1 MANKDII
8 SDELL
13 AAYLDGNTSEE
24 ETNQVLQALKA
35 DKQLQEV
42 LDIALQTEEQALPM
56 LQMAA
61 LGGENVC
68 AVLCET
74 FILQNHHVP
83 FDEEWLL
90 TTARHKGW
98 LRPEGTPLYCL
109 GNLLAFSGMLIDRH
123 FDSTLEDIRQALE
136 LGNDIMVG
144 VDREKLYAEEPD
156 PEDLTNHAVVVT
168 GLEEDTVTIFDPYK
182 EPYMAE
188 IPLSAFLNAW
198 RESQN
203 YMITVLQSV
212 EDYKPHP
219 INVDSIPLDGDLE
232 ELQEAIAENA
242 HNVWAEERIKQGWTY
257 GLEFDDEKKQD
268 PCLKPF
274 TSLPES
280 EKEYDRLTAF
290 NTIKLVKK
298 LGFEITK
305 KK

>member
-1 MANKDII
+1 MANKDSI

-24 ETNQVLQALKA
+24 ETRQVLRALKT
-35 DKQLQEV
+35 DKQLREV
-42 LDIALQTEEQALPM
+42 LDIALQAEEQTLPM

-68 AVLCET
+68 AVLCEIY
-74 FILQNHHVP
+74 ILQRHHVS

-90 TTARHKGW
+90 TTARNKGW
-98 LRPEGTPLYCL
+98 LKPEGTPLFCL
-109 GNLLAFSGMLIDRH
+109 GNLLAYSGMLISRQY
-123 FDSTLEDIRQALE
+123 DSTIEDLKHALE
-136 LGNDIMVG
+136 QGNDIMVG
-144 VDREKLYAEEPD
+144 VDREKLYTDEPD

-168 GLEEDTVTIFDPYK
+168 NIEDGTVTIYDPYK
-182 EPYMAE
+182 EPYMVK
-188 IPLSAFLNAW
+188 IPLPAFLNAW
-198 RESQN
+198 KESHN
-203 YMITVLQSV
+203 YNIMVLQSV
-212 EDYKPHP
+212 EEYQPHP
-219 INVDSIPLDGDLE
+219 INVDTIPLDGDLE

-257 GLEFDDEKKQD
+257 GPEFDDDKKQD

-280 EKEYDRLTAF
+280 EREYDRLTAF

-298 LGFEITK
+298 LGFDIIK
-305 KK
+305 RK